1 MNKTFAKMRLAQTGE
16 SCYAENG
23 FEEESADVSVFDE
36 SDVCTLNGQVNAA
49 INSWARNYACSGR
62 GKVYRQ
68 IIRSARKVKSFFIE
82 KNGCVFV

>member
-1 MNKTFAKMRLAQTGE
+1 MRSAQIGE
-16 SCYAENG
+16 ACYAENG
-23 FEEESADVSVFDE
+23 FEEEAADVSVFDK

-49 INSWARNYACSGR
+49 INSWARNFACNGR

-82 KNGCVFV
+82 KNECVSV

>member
-68 IIRSARKVKSFFIE
+68 IIRSARNVKSFFIE